1 MDMSSDPSIA
11 ASSLLQLFLLVLG
24 SSGVGLIWWWWEH
37 PVPGVMVSST
47 IIGAFLI
54 GLAGW
59 GMVLSRTETG
69 YTAR

>member
-1 MDMSSDPSIA
+1 MSSDQSIS

-24 SSGVGLIWWWWEH
+24 SSGVGMIWWWWEH

-47 IIGAFLI
+47 LI
-54 GLAGW
+54 GVFLVGLSGW
-59 GMVLSRTETG
+59 GMVLSMGETG